1 MWLTG
6 SFRETNMPRSAL
18 AKTHTNTIRLIS
30 SALMIGRRETV
41 LEVLRNDL
49 QHQFNGE
56 SEWYHLHR
64 LLKPVTGDRRE

>member
-1 MWLTG
+1 
-6 SFRETNMPRSAL
+6 
-18 AKTHTNTIRLIS
+18 
-30 SALMIGRRETV
+30 MIGRRETV